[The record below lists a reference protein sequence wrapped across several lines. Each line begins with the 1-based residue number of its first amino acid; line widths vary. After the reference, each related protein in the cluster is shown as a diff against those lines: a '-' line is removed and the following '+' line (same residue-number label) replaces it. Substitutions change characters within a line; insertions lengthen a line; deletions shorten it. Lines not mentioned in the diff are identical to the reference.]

1 MVVLAK
7 NNCAATIEYIRNA
20 DIYHP
25 KPSRAPRKNA
35 LSHHFR
41 EIEMPPPPH
50 FKVLQSLKITVLLF
64 PNVVEPT
71 LETEKVM
78 PASMKTEENQENLVP
93 FLEQEIE
100 CPRCHDSMMLCS
112 DFDNLYYVCE
122 ECDFCLYTIKK

>member
-1 MVVLAK
+1 MPL
-7 NNCAATIEYIRNA
+7 
-20 DIYHP
+20 P
-25 KPSRAPRKNA
+25 PSLP
-35 LSHHFR
+35 LF
-41 EIEMPPPPH
+41 E
-50 FKVLQSLKITVLLF
+50 VLQALKRTISLLAF
-64 PNVVEPT
+64 MVEPT

-78 PASMKTEENQENLVP
+78 PASMKGKEEQENLVR

>member
-1 MVVLAK
+1 M
-7 NNCAATIEYIRNA
+7 T
-20 DIYHP
+20 
-25 KPSRAPRKNA
+25 
-35 LSHHFR
+35 
-41 EIEMPPPPH
+41 PPPH